1 MSRPKASVL
10 LQLGCILA
18 GAMFGA
24 GVISAQTTNGFD
36 ANVGEAPRF
45 SSTVY
50 PGEIVGREQVLRQ
63 VIRSGTNEFVFILPY
78 GLGTQNA
85 SDGSISLAS
94 QDQTYFVT
102 IRMVGAPPL
111 NSGIREGLQER
122 IASQYGSVTNSEQFA
137 TMVADR
143 EGTGFELEQELPKV
157 GTRLI
162 RIVWVPFKAGL
173 FEFALNADKRR
184 AADAQG
190 ALDMILLTFRSNE
203 RGKIEIVKRSE
214 KS

>member
-1 MSRPKASVL
+1 MSRPNAVL
-10 LQLGCILA
+10 PLGFGCILA
-18 GAMFGA
+18 GAMLGA
-24 GVISAQTTNGFD
+24 GVVSAQTTNGLN
-36 ANVGEAPRF
+36 ASISEVPRF
-45 SSTVY
+45 TSTVY
-50 PGEIVGREQVLRQ
+50 PGELVGREQILRQ
-63 VIRSGTNEFVFILPY
+63 VIRSGTNEFVFILPD
-78 GLGTQNA
+78 GLGIQTA
-85 SDGSISLAS
+85 SDGTIALTSP
-94 QDQTYFVT
+94 DQSYFVT
-102 IRMVGAPPL
+102 IRIAGAPPL
-111 NSGIREGLQER
+111 NSGIREALQER
-122 IASQYGSVTNSEQFA
+122 IASQYGGVTNSEEFA

-143 EGTGFELEQELPKV
+143 EGTGFALEQELPKV